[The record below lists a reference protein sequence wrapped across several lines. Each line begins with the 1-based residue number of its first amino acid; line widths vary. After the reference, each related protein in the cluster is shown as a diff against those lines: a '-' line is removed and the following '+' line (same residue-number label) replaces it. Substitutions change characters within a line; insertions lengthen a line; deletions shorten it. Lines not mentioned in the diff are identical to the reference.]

1 MRPAFPGFFE
11 QALAH
16 RGTYADDLGD
26 PADGHPLS
34 PECEHRF
41 GSPVGGHPVTALLRN
56 GFGSLGTVE
65 ACIVIAILYVG
76 SALMF
81 RLAVRLFQHRSV
93 SYHSKASIRT
103 ALGTRPDME
112 STNH

>member
-1 MRPAFPGFFE
+1 
-11 QALAH
+11 
-16 RGTYADDLGD
+16 
-26 PADGHPLS
+26 
-34 PECEHRF
+34 
-41 GSPVGGHPVTALLRN
+41 VTALLRN

-81 RLAVRLFQHRSV
+81 RLAVRLFQHGSV
-93 SYHSKASIRT
+93 SYHSKVSIRT